1 MMPLMHGFFTWM
13 IFETFRIRGDQ
24 SIQNTGYDICFKVLI
39 WSQNIRKFTMNR
51 MTGLVG
57 TNQTTDT
64 KPSDFTVFA
73 FHDTFYVIT
82 VFQGMTTDGA
92 DGKFTAFN

>member
-1 MMPLMHGFFTWM
+1 
-13 IFETFRIRGDQ
+13 
-24 SIQNTGYDICFKVLI
+24 
-39 WSQNIRKFTMNR
+39 MNR

-82 VFQGMTTDGA
+82 VFQGMTTDGT
-92 DGKFTAFN
+92 DGKFTAFNTETSFFYT

>member
-1 MMPLMHGFFTWM
+1 
-13 IFETFRIRGDQ
+13 
-24 SIQNTGYDICFKVLI
+24 
-39 WSQNIRKFTMNR
+39 MNR

-64 KPSDFTVFA
+64 KLSDFTVFT

-92 DGKFTAFN
+92 DGNFTAFN